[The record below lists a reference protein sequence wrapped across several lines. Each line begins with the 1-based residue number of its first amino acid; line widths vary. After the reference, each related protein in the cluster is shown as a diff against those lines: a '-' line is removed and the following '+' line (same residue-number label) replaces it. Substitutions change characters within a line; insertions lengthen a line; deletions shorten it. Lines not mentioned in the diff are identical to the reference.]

1 MGRPKIAYILFDFHL
16 SGMSSWIYR
25 LASRLKNDFD
35 FHFLATRV
43 PQITDRFH
51 SIGNAKYIGPK
62 PLDLIKYLTK
72 NSIDIVQYANGR
84 IHGEC
89 AMAARV
95 PVVIERTDGLRSGSA
110 LESKSGLDAVI
121 ASTKG
126 TASLIKKI
134 MPPEKIHLI
143 YNGIDINYLEDVK
156 PERLNF
162 DNNKLIIGRASRI
175 TRGKRI
181 DLLISAFE
189 KLEKKYPEIRLVIVG
204 GDSKV
209 PGSEKVIKNLKA
221 MAAHLNDKVV
231 FTGSVE
237 DPLQLIKGFDIGT
250 CVSEADNEG
259 IPNSL
264 IESMA
269 LSQPV
274 VTTDTGDVRELI
286 QNGYNGYVVPH
297 NKGKIAKALETFIT
311 NSVLRRK
318 MGTAAKETIKN
329 KFSIETQAIKYKHL
343 YLNLLESKLSTISI
357 YRRSIN
363 YLFKL
368 FYRKFFVN

>member
-1 MGRPKIAYILFDFHL
+1 MGRPRIAYILFDFHL

-25 LASRLKNDFD
+25 LASQLKNDFD

-62 PLDLIKYLTK
+62 PFDLIKYLTK

-126 TASLIKKI
+126 TASLIQKI
-134 MPPEKIHLI
+134 IPPEKIHVI
-143 YNGIDINYLEDVK
+143 YNGIDSNYLEDIK
-156 PERLNF
+156 PDRLNF

-189 KLEKKYPEIRLVIVG
+189 KLEKKYPEIRLIVVG

-250 CVSEADNEG
+250 CVSESDNEG

-274 VTTDTGDVRELI
+274 VTTNTGDVRELI

-297 NKGKIAKALETFIT
+297 NKDEIAKALETFIT

-329 KFSIETQAIKYKHL
+329 KFSIETQAIKYKDL
-343 YLNLLESKLSTISI
+343 YLNLLESKLSIISI
-357 YRRSIN
+357 YRPSIN

>member
-1 MGRPKIAYILFDFHL
+1 MGRPQIAYILFDFHL
-16 SGMSSWIYR
+16 SGMSTWIYR
-25 LASRLKNDFD
+25 LASQLKNDFD

-43 PQITDRFH
+43 PKITDRFH

-62 PLDLIKYLTK
+62 PSDLIKYLTK

-110 LESKSGLDAVI
+110 LESKIGLDTVI

-126 TASLIKKI
+126 TASLIQKI

-143 YNGIDINYLEDVK
+143 YNGIDTNYLEDIK
-156 PERLNF
+156 PDRLNF

-175 TRGKRI
+175 TGGKRI

-189 KLEKKYPEIRLVIVG
+189 KLEKKYPEIRLIIVG

-209 PGSEKVIKNLKA
+209 PGSEKVIANLKA

-231 FTGSVE
+231 FTGPVE

-286 QNGYNGYVVPH
+286 QNGYNGYVVSH
-297 NKGKIAKALETFIT
+297 NKDEIAKALETFIT

-318 MGTAAKETIKN
+318 MGAAAKETIEN
-329 KFSIETQAIKYKHL
+329 KFSIETQASKYKDL

-357 YRRSIN
+357 YKRSIN